1 MRHGGA
7 RSSLL
12 LRDLAYGCCLWTGL
26 YVSALYLLEHAFWVR
41 RSDVAYETLWNFHY
55 IVSVPSTAIAGL
67 GAVFCALQLFQ
78 RERDWRFVPLSVIL
92 AFVVN
97 TQDRT
102 LLKIGDYVVNLLQ
115 TFDRY
120 ERTALP
126 LCALVLL
133 VSSLRWFAFRRRR
146 ALARRAKL
154 DPSAPV
160 QTTVPIGPIHSA

>member
-1 MRHGGA
+1 MRRGDQPP
-7 RSSLL
+7 SLL

-26 YVSALYLLEHAFWVR
+26 YVSALYLLEHEFWVR
-41 RSDVAYETLWNFHY
+41 RSEVAYETLWNFHY
-55 IVSVPSTAIAGL
+55 MVSVPSTAIAGL

-78 RERDWRFVPLSVIL
+78 AERDWRFVPLAVVL

-115 TFDRY
+115 SFDLY

-126 LCALVLL
+126 FCALVLL
-133 VSSLRWFAFRRRR
+133 ISSLRWFVFRRRR
-146 ALARRAKL
+146 VVARRANL
-154 DPSAPV
+154 HQPAPSSPAV
-160 QTTVPIGPIHSA
+160 

>member
-1 MRHGGA
+1 MRHGGEP
-7 RSSLL
+7 SGLL
-12 LRDLAYGCCLWTGL
+12 LRDLAYGSCLWTGL
-26 YVSALYLLEHAFWVR
+26 YVSALYLLEHVFWVR
-41 RSDVAYETLWNFHY
+41 RSDVAYDTLWHFHY

-78 RERDWRFVPLSVIL
+78 RERDWRFAPLSVIL

-126 LCALVLL
+126 FCALVLL

-146 ALARRAKL
+146 VLSRRAKL
-154 DPSAPV
+154 QPTTPAPARVESA
-160 QTTVPIGPIHSA
+160 HNA